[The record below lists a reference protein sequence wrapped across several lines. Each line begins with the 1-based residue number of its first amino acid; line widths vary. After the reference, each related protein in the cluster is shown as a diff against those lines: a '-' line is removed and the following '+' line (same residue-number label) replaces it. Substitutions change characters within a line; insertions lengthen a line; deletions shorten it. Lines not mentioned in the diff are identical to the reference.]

1 MMYFNYDLEPRTDYL
16 CIDCRSFYASC
27 EAVMRGLHPLETML
41 VVLSGADRPGGLV
54 LSASPKAKEV
64 LGISNVTRS
73 YDVPKH
79 KDLVIAPPR
88 MYEYIKINMLI
99 LETIQKYVP
108 AEDIH
113 VYSIDELFIRYDNVK
128 HLYNNAD
135 VRLFARALM
144 RKIIEATGIYTATGI
159 GDNMLLA
166 KLALDNE
173 AKKNHDS
180 IAIWRYEDV
189 PSKVWGIKKMTDFW
203 GIGSRTEK
211 NLKGKGI
218 MTIEELANYDPYR
231 LKKSMGLI
239 GAQLHAHANGI
250 DRSQIGQLYQPTE
263 KSLSNSQILLK
274 DYDNVQDIKVIIR
287 EMAELIAARVRHIHA
302 QTGNIGLFIGYS
314 KVECVRGFSKQMKI
328 PPTNNSKIITN
339 YMMKIFDENY
349 KPGLYVR
356 HVGVSCSHFNYD
368 TGTQISLFEN
378 TDEILKQEKL
388 DLLTDKIREKFGF
401 ASIIHASSL
410 LENATAVSRSKKVG
424 GH

>member
-1 MMYFNYDLEPRTDYL
+1 MYFNYDLEPRTDYL

-108 AEDIH
+108 AEDVH
-113 VYSIDELFIRYDNVK
+113 VYSIDELFIRYQNVK
-128 HLYNNAD
+128 RLYNNAD
-135 VRLFARALM
+135 VKLFARALM
-144 RKIIEATGIYTATGI
+144 KKIFEATGIYTATGI

-166 KLALDNE
+166 KLPLDNE
-173 AKKNHDS
+173 AKKNADS

-250 DRSQIGQLYQPTE
+250 DRSQIGQEYKPVE

-274 DYDNVQDIKVIIR
+274 DYDDPRDIKVIIR
-287 EMAELIAARVRHIHA
+287 EMSELIAARVRHIGA
-302 QTGNIGLFIGYS
+302 QTSTIGLFIGYS
-314 KVECVRGFSKQMKI
+314 KIECIHGFSKQMKI
-328 PPTNNSKIITN
+328 LPTNNSKVITS
-339 YMMKIFDENY
+339 YMLKIFEDNY
-349 KPGLYVR
+349 RPGLFVR
-356 HVGVSCSHFNYD
+356 HIGVSCSHFSYD
-368 TGTQISLFEN
+368 THIQLSLF
-378 TDEILKQEKL
+378 DDIDQQIKQAKI
-388 DLLTDKIREKFGF
+388 DILTDKIREKFGF
-401 ASIIHASSL
+401 AAIIHASSL
-410 LENATAVSRSKKVG
+410 LENATAVSRSQKIG